1 MYKLLIRPLL
11 FLLPAEK
18 AHNITMGAL
27 KVLRYIPG
35 ARAFTRMCFCRR
47 SKSLETE
54 LFGIKFPN
62 PVGIAAGLDKNGE
75 FYNDLANF
83 GFGFIEIGA
92 LTPEPQ
98 PGNHSPRLFRL
109 PKDQALINR
118 MGINNKGAKSA
129 LKQLRSTPPR
139 IIVAANI
146 SKNSTTPNDLSYKDY
161 CRSLALMYD
170 FVDFFVLN
178 VSCPN
183 VKDLQQLQGDH
194 MLSQVIES
202 VMEVRRYNETSRP
215 ILLKISPD
223 LEHSQLD
230 EIIHLCLI
238 NGIDGIVAT
247 NTTRSRDNLKSP
259 VKTVDSIG
267 EGGLSGA
274 PLFEKAL
281 ATVKYIREKSN
292 GLLPVIASGGIM
304 TPAQA
309 GMMLDAGASLVEV
322 YTGFIYNGPAFT
334 RRIIR
339 FLKKRERLRR
349 TPAEQKSP
357 QTAKALI
364 QSSE

>member
-11 FLLPAEK
+11 FLFPAEQ
-18 AHNITMGAL
+18 AHKITMGAL
-27 KVLRYIPG
+27 RVLRHIPG
-35 ARAFTRMCFCRR
+35 ARTLVRMCFCRR

-98 PGNHSPRLFRL
+98 PGNPSPRLFRL

-118 MGINNKGAKSA
+118 MGINNNGAKAA
-129 LKQLRSTPPR
+129 LRQLKSKPAR

-146 SKNSTTPNDLSYKDY
+146 SKNSDTPNELAYKDY
-161 CRSLALMYD
+161 CRSLALLYD

-183 VKDLQQLQGDH
+183 VKNLQQIQGNQ

-202 VMEVRRYNETSRP
+202 VIEVRRYNETSRP

-223 LEHSQLD
+223 LEQSQLD

-247 NTTRSRDNLKSP
+247 NTTRSRDNLKTP
-259 VKTVDSIG
+259 GKTVAAIG

-292 GLLPVIASGGIM
+292 GLLPIIASGGIM
-304 TPAQA
+304 TPSQA
-309 GMMLDAGASLVEV
+309 SRMLEAGASLVEV
-322 YTGFIYNGPAFT
+322 YTGFIYEGPSFAK
-334 RRIIR
+334 RIIR
-339 FLKKRERLRR
+339 HLKRRKRMCV
-349 TPAEQKSP
+349 TPLVDS
-357 QTAKALI
+357 
-364 QSSE
+364 